1 MAHSDSARKRI
12 RQNNKVNLHNR
23 TVRSDLRSTIK
34 LLRAAMAD
42 KKPEAGALLASVES
56 KLDKAA
62 KRNIIP
68 HGRANR
74 LKGRLKRSVGKA
86 AKASA

>member
-12 RQNNKVNLHNR
+12 RQNRKVNLHNR
-23 TVRSDLRSTIK
+23 IVRSDLRSNIKNLRVALATSSAEAPK
-34 LLRAAMAD
+34 LLAAI
-42 KKPEAGALLASVES
+42 ES

-68 HGRANR
+68 TGRANR
-74 LKGRLKRSVGKA
+74 LKGRLKRSLAKGAKPA
-86 AKASA
+86 A

>member
-12 RQNNKVNLHNR
+12 RQNNKANLHNR
-23 TVRSDLRSTIK
+23 IIKSDLRSNIK
-34 LLRAAMAD
+34 LLRQAIQAG
-42 KKPEAGALLASVES
+42 KGEAGALMAGVES

-74 LKGRLKRSVGKA
+74 LKGRLKRSIGKPAKSA
-86 AKASA
+86 A

>member
-1 MAHSDSARKRI
+1 MAHSAQARKRI
-12 RQNNKVNLHNR
+12 RQTAKRRTHNR
-23 TVRSDLRSTIK
+23 TVRSDLRTNIK
-34 LLRAAMAD
+34 KYRAKLGEEGAADILRT
-42 KKPEAGALLASVES
+42 VES

-74 LKGRLKRSVGKA
+74 IKARLKKLT
-86 AKASA
+86 AK